1 MATRHLPVNFMWL
14 LHGCFSTYR
23 MLSASVLNNL
33 FYFSAFVSVAV
44 YASFAISQI
53 FTNNDITR
61 NTN

>member
-1 MATRHLPVNFMWL
+1 
-14 LHGCFSTYR
+14 

-33 FYFSAFVSVAV
+33 FYFSAFVSGAV

-53 FTNNDITR
+53 FTDKDITR